1 PRGQGLVGRR
11 AQRGER
17 GSACPGSCFSQEK
30 RMAAGYVSPG
40 PQELVTFEDV
50 AVAFS
55 REEWA
60 LLDPAQKRLYR
71 EVMLETYRNL
81 AALETLKTRS
91 AGAGIEFGVL
101 SAAQAS
107 QATGPSPWVGGSL
120 FLPVVPFQL
129 EQGAAVWM
137 GGEGT
142 PQTSCSGESQADTRP
157 SLPHLHS
164 PPFSII
170 GKLLTLHPGLGSFS
184 CFLPVLS
191 ADT

>member
-1 PRGQGLVGRR
+1 
-11 AQRGER
+11 
-17 GSACPGSCFSQEK
+17 
-30 RMAAGYVSPG
+30 MAAGYVSPG

-91 AGAGIEFGVL
+91 ADAGVEFGAL
-101 SAAQAS
+101 SAAQAP
-107 QATGPSPWVGGSL
+107 QAAGPSPWVGGSL

-129 EQGAAVWM
+129 EQGVAVWT
-137 GGEGT
+137 GGKELPKPPVQGH
-142 PQTSCSGESQADTRP
+142 PFYIYVRPRFPSSANFLHCVLASGAFP
-157 SLPHLHS
+157 V
-164 PPFSII
+164 
-170 GKLLTLHPGLGSFS
+170 FS
-184 CFLPVLS
+184 CVE
-191 ADT
+191 